1 MKRLRH
7 EGVDMKTIR
16 RVTAPVIGVLAG
28 AVAAGVLLGGNATAT
43 ESDSPNDRFA
53 IREVIDRHQM
63 YIDLRDADSYAN
75 LYAKDGRYRSP
86 FGSADGR
93 DEIKAMFIDLAEKGF
108 TQGKRHMTGPAMI
121 EVNGATATAR
131 SWYWVAETEKAH
143 AVYATGTY
151 TDKLRK
157 VDGAWEI
164 VQRVQTLDELAS
176 ESQ

>member
-1 MKRLRH
+1 
-7 EGVDMKTIR
+7 MKTIR
-16 RVTAPVIGVLAG
+16 RIAAPATAVLAG
-28 AVAAGVLLGGNATAT
+28 VVAAAVLTGGSATAT
-43 ESDSPNDRFA
+43 GSDSPNDRFA

-63 YIDLRDADSYAN
+63 YIDLRDADGYAN
-75 LYAKDGRYRSP
+75 LYTEDGRYRSP

-108 TQGKRHMTGPAMI
+108 TKGKRHMSGPAVI
-121 EVNGATATAR
+121 EANGATATAR
-131 SWYWVAETEKAH
+131 SWYWVAETEKEH

-157 VDGAWEI
+157 ADGKWQI

-176 ESQ
+176 PSQ

>member
-1 MKRLRH
+1 MSA
-7 EGVDMKTIR
+7 IR
-16 RVTAPVIGVLAG
+16 RAAAPVVGVLVG
-28 AVAAGVLLGGNATAT
+28 AVAATSLLLGGNATAT
-43 ESDSPNDRFA
+43 ESNVAGDRFA

-75 LYAKDGRYRSP
+75 LYAKDGHYRSP

-93 DEIKAMFIDLAEKGF
+93 SEIKAMFIDLAEKGF
-108 TQGKRHMTGPAMI
+108 TKGKRHMTGPAMI

-131 SWYWVAETEKAH
+131 SWYWVAETEAEH

-157 VDGAWEI
+157 VNGKWEI
-164 VQRVQTLDELAS
+164 VQRVQALDELAPN
-176 ESQ
+176 SQ